1 MSTNRRAR
9 WGSFEHPRC
18 DVEARVEARVPFAR
32 RIDAWFLSAS
42 KSTSTTGVFDEP
54 GATPTKSWRHEA
66 MMSIADAL
74 DPHFVHEHVRRL
86 VERVESEGAGGGDKE
101 SERKGAKKRVSGG
114 AFGMKTVAASANAA
128 ESMDVWC
135 VTPNGRFVAS
145 LMEEAKETL
154 GLPCATDAYGKAG
167 ASVNLTRREFAVSN
181 RFHDRIGE
189 CARTLE
195 TSTGKTPVVCAF
207 EVDGERR
214 EVTFPKGATNAR
226 RVENVKTVCV
236 IEADCEGEDAKLL
249 HSLEPPKRGESK
261 EVSVD
266 DFERVLDWC
275 GRVSLGI
282 VDGKSSSSESAIEM
296 HRWEGFMLC
305 TDVMRVIQTARKLLS
320 DGENAPPW
328 VVVTAWGFPDVPDN
342 LSGETVKKTEHVAC
356 SPIVG
361 EVFLIVLFPGGSSY
375 LSFVGP

>member
-18 DVEARVEARVPFAR
+18 DVEASVEARVPFVR
-32 RIDAWFLSAS
+32 RIDAWFPGAS
-42 KSTSTTGVFDEP
+42 KSTPTTSTTGVFDEP

-86 VERVESEGAGGGDKE
+86 VERVESKGDGGEAK
-101 SERKGAKKRVSGG
+101 RNGAKKRISGG

-145 LMEEAKETL
+145 LMQEGKETL
-154 GLPCATDAYGKAG
+154 GLPCVTDAYGKAG

-195 TSTGKTPVVCAF
+195 MSTGKTPVVCAF
-207 EVDGERR
+207 EVDGERQ

-226 RVENVKTVCV
+226 RVDNVKTFCV
-236 IEADCEGEDAKLL
+236 IEADLEGNNAKILQ
-249 HSLEPPKRGESK
+249 SLEPPKRGESK
-261 EVSVD
+261 EVNVD

-282 VDGKSSSSESAIEM
+282 VNGKSSPSESAIEM

-320 DGENAPPW
+320 DDENAPPW
-328 VVVTAWGFPDVPDN
+328 VIVTAWGFPDVPDN
-342 LSGETVKKTEHVAC
+342 LSGATVKKRERVAC

-361 EVFLIVLFPGGSSY
+361 EVFHIVLFPSGSY

>member
-1 MSTNRRAR
+1 
-9 WGSFEHPRC
+9 
-18 DVEARVEARVPFAR
+18 
-32 RIDAWFLSAS
+32 
-42 KSTSTTGVFDEP
+42 
-54 GATPTKSWRHEA
+54 
-66 MMSIADAL
+66 MSIADAL

-195 TSTGKTPVVCAF
+195 ISTGKTPVVCAF
-207 EVDGERR
+207 EMDGERR

-226 RVENVKTVCV
+226 RVENVKTFCV

-249 HSLEPPKRGESK
+249 QSLEPPKRGESK
-261 EVSVD
+261 EASVD

-320 DGENAPPW
+320 DGGNAPPW

-361 EVFLIVLFPGGSSY
+361 EVFLIVLFPGGNSY